1 VSVTAAVPVHV
12 DMDPPVDQ
20 PEEQNM
26 IAEMTRAIG
35 IIDRLKTTS
44 PLITGMS
51 RRLRACID
59 ECERSAVREFE
70 VALYQGGVPPGMV
83 PGLASLLA
91 RSTVSDIQMVLAKR
105 GDSIVVY
112 FLCKTVEA
120 FSKLGQMITS
130 GFMHTV
136 FTVVIQTTA
145 ARTTVEVYV
154 RQDEFNLRLLCL
166 TTPQDKGQPLF
177 RHTHLTSDTC
187 VTPHHNTKVDHS
199 SDSHTL
205 HLRLF
210 CLTSPQHKG
219 FSPDSPKPDSPKRV
233 SPQPD
238 SPKPV
243 SPKR

>member
-1 VSVTAAVPVHV
+1 MFFFVVMRFTLSDVSATAAVPVHV
-12 DMDPPVDQ
+12 DMNPPVDQ

-44 PLITGMS
+44 PLITGLS

-59 ECERSAVREFE
+59 ECERSAVQEFE

-83 PGLASLLA
+83 PSLASLLA
-91 RSTVSDIQMVLAKR
+91 RSTVSDIQVVLAKR

-130 GFMHTV
+130 GFMHAV
-136 FTVVIQTTA
+136 FTFVIQTTA

-166 TTPQDKGQPLF
+166 TTPQDKGQPLC
-177 RHTHLTSDTC
+177 RHTHLT
-187 VTPHHNTKVDHS
+187 
-199 SDSHTL
+199 
-205 HLRLF
+205 
-210 CLTSPQHKG
+210 
-219 FSPDSPKPDSPKRV
+219 PDSCV
-233 SPQPD
+233 SPHRRTFIMYRVVLILC
-238 SPKPV
+238 SV
-243 SPKR
+243 TRL